1 LAVVEQC
8 NLTLGLQQVLQEIL
22 QYFHRLHLLVVVL
35 EQEAQV

>member
-1 LAVVEQC
+1 LVLVEQC
-8 NLTLGLQQVLQEIL
+8 NLTLRLQQVIQEVL